1 MQRSFELCGLNVR
14 RRDHIIRDSERV
26 PEGVMLPKALDP
38 SSGLATELMAPYMFN
53 CGRILQDTL
62 DFQLLMYTGP
72 WHSTSI
78 CLLST

>member
-53 CGRILQDTL
+53 C
-62 DFQLLMYTGP
+62 
-72 WHSTSI
+72 
-78 CLLST
+78 